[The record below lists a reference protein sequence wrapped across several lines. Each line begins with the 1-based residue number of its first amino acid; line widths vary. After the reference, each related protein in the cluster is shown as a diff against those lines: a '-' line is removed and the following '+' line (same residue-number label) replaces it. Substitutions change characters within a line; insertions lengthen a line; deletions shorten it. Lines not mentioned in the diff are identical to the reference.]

1 MPRAAAQEHRDSS
14 NDEKEAMMTYHDNL
28 KKLLSTVEF
37 SVTSE
42 MNRRRSTAQV
52 VAEANKTLPLSVY
65 ECE

>member
-1 MPRAAAQEHRDSS
+1 
-14 NDEKEAMMTYHDNL
+14 MTYHDNL